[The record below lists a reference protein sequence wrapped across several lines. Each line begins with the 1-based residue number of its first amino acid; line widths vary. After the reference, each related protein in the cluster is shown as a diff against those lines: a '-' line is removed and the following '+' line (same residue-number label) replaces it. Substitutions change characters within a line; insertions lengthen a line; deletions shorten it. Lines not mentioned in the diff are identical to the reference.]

1 MIGEE
6 QAMAANI
13 YTTKQGDMW
22 DAISY
27 AVYGNEYLMH
37 VIMDANPSYVSIVIF
52 PAGITLFIPDIPSTI
67 PQNLPPWKRV
77 KV

>member
-1 MIGEE
+1 
-6 QAMAANI
+6 MANTYI
-13 YTTKQGDMW
+13 TKQGDMW
-22 DAISY
+22 DAIAY

-37 VIMDANPSYVSIVIF
+37 VLMDANLKYISIVIF
-52 PAGITLFIPDIPSTI
+52 PTGITLLIPDMPSTI